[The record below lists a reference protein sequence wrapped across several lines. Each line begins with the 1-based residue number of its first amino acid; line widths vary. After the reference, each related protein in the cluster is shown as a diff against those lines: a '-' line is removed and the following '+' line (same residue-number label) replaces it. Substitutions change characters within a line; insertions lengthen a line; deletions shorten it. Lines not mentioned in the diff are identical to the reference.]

1 MYGFDLIRGVGLAAA
16 QAYRGPFG
24 HLDVPTGYTLGTFIT
39 TMREAHTT
47 GSLEPDWIA
56 GLDALA

>member
-1 MYGFDLIRGVGLAAA
+1 MGLAAA
-16 QAYRGPFG
+16 QAYRDPFG
-24 HLDVPTGYTLGTFIT
+24 HLGVPTGYTLGTFIT